1 MLLGE
6 FLRICELGQKLFPV
20 FFFFWISKN
29 LFPKKA
35 IAQKQ
40 PMTIQGAP
48 WPQENRKTDSTSPK
62 TRKGATARNNRHQI
76 PKPAGHAP
84 PKPGKTEEKTKAYP
98 SKKEGKAP
106 TTTPSTTNQ
115 TPHSR
120 ANKQP
125 TKESQA
131 HTPGKGNQRS
141 LQNNPQPWQ
150 RYQTN
155 QWKTQ

>member
-1 MLLGE
+1 
-6 FLRICELGQKLFPV
+6 
-20 FFFFWISKN
+20 
-29 LFPKKA
+29 
-35 IAQKQ
+35 
-40 PMTIQGAP
+40 MTKQGAP
-48 WPQENRKTDSTSPK
+48 RPQETRKMNSTSPK

-76 PKPAGHAP
+76 PKRVGHAP

-125 TKESQA
+125 TKESLA
-131 HTPGKGNQRS
+131 HTASKGEKYRPR
-141 LQNNPQPWQ
+141 PQPSQ
-150 RYQTN
+150 RQPKIIIEQPTTMAKVPNQSRENPMKLTIRATKYTN
-155 QWKTQ
+155 QVLTHIGKT